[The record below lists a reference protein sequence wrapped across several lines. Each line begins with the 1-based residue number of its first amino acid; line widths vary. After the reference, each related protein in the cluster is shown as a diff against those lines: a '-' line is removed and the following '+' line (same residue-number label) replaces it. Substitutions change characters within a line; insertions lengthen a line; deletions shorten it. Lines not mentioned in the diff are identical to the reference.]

1 MPNLDNLLEAQ
12 AELEILTDVNRIPDK
27 LNQFEQKLR
36 NAVMEHRKNGTLTR
50 PNIEQTILDLSD
62 ELILR
67 TRVHYETITPAPDGW
82 VMWVFEATVN
92 SIHMFI
98 HIRS

>member
-1 MPNLDNLLEAQ
+1 MNSLDNLLEAQ

-36 NAVMEHRKNGTLTR
+36 NAVMEHRKNGTLKR

-67 TRVHYETITPAPDGW
+67 TRVHYETITPAPDGRG
-82 VMWVFEATVN
+82 MWVFEATVN

>member
-1 MPNLDNLLEAQ
+1 MNSLDNLLEAQ
-12 AELEILTDVNRIPDK
+12 AELEILSDVNCVPDK
-27 LNQFEQKLR
+27 LKQFELKLR
-36 NAVMEHRKNGTLTR
+36 EAVVEHRKNGTLKR
-50 PNIEQTILDLSD
+50 PIVEQSILNLSD

-67 TRVHYETITPAPDGW
+67 TRVHYETITPAPDGRL
-82 VMWVFEATVN
+82 MWVFEATVN